1 MNFSNLQEN
10 LQKNLQGK
18 LKEKVLALKKHP
30 KLSVIGIGSL
40 CFAAWWAIAPN
51 KDIQQVAKPLALQKP
66 VISSVQEA
74 IDPRALWADKISDQL
89 KNLSQKIDEKE
100 QKFQQDLE
108 TKLQNL
114 DEKLEQKIQAIEQ
127 ESQAKAN
134 VRALPKIQEQVEG
147 PSLLSSRF
155 AAKLSPK
162 PIPKLI
168 HLHQDSSDNSKK
180 TQDYVAAGAFA
191 RAVLLTG
198 VVADTGVSTSAEPQP
213 ILLRLVDHGIF
224 SKGFKIDQLKDAVLI
239 GSCYGQISSERA
251 NCRLESVSLTSKD
264 GQIIERKVE
273 GWLIGEDGRPGIKGL
288 VVDKA
293 SKVAR
298 AAMLNGI
305 LGGISSFFQNQ
316 ASSGI
321 YPISPITGQT
331 NALTG
336 GKALQAGASQGS
348 SNALNKLADY
358 AIKRAE
364 SMNPVIV
371 IGAGRVIDVVFK
383 KGFHIK
389 DEPTKAL
396 KVADTF
402 GVKPDKGVKADN
414 FFNDDDN
421 QNRLAD
427 MEQEGVF

>member
-1 MNFSNLQEN
+1 MEN
-10 LQKNLQGK
+10 TNLQGK
-18 LKEKVLALKKHP
+18 FLALKSP
-30 KLSVIGIGSL
+30 KIALLGICGIS
-40 CFAAWWAIAPN
+40 FATAAAWWIFAPSKTN
-51 KDIQQVAKPLALQKP
+51 QLANAPALEKPN
-66 VISSVQEA
+66 ISSVQEA

-89 KNLSQKIDEKE
+89 KTLSQKIDEKE
-100 QKFQQDLE
+100 QKFQHDLE
-108 TKLQNL
+108 AKLQNL
-114 DEKLEQKIQAIEQ
+114 DEKLRAKIQDLEQ
-127 ESQAKAN
+127 ENDAK
-134 VRALPKIQEQVEG
+134 VHMRALSQVEEQIESQ
-147 PSLLSSRF
+147 SLRATKPAAILTPKR
-155 AAKLSPK
+155 AAKL
-162 PIPKLI
+162 L
-168 HLHQDSSDNSKK
+168 HLHQDHSDNNKK
-180 TQDYVAAGAFA
+180 SQDYVAAGAFA

-224 SKGFKIDQLKDAVLI
+224 SKGFRTDQLKDAILI
-239 GSCYGQISSERA
+239 GSCHGQISSERA
-251 NCRLESVSLTSKD
+251 NCRMESVSLTSKD
-264 GQIIERKVE
+264 GNIIERKIE
-273 GWLIGEDGRPGIKGL
+273 GWLIGEDGRPGIKGV
-288 VVDKA
+288 VVDRA

-305 LGGISSFFQNQ
+305 LGGISSFFQSQ

-371 IGAGRVIDVVFK
+371 IGAGRVVDVAFK
-383 KGFHIK
+383 KGFHLK
-389 DEPTKAL
+389 DEQKIL

-402 GVKPDKGVKADN
+402 GAKPEKDGSTNSYDEIHGKLKDI
-414 FFNDDDN
+414 N
-421 QNRLAD
+421 QLED
-427 MEQEGVF
+427 Y